1 MSIHFFNPDKVGVPT
16 PWTGIKLVDVPEM
29 NYFAKEDK
37 GEICFRGGNL
47 MNGYF
52 QMPEKTAETIGKIHI
67 FRFYQHNL
75 IIILNF
81 CLLNNMKLNEK
92 NVYLRLFC

>member
-1 MSIHFFNPDKVGVPT
+1 
-16 PWTGIKLVDVPEM
+16 M
-29 NYFAKEDK
+29 NYYAKDDK

-67 FRFYQHNL
+67 FLYHQ
-75 IIILNF
+75 
-81 CLLNNMKLNEK
+81 KT
-92 NVYLRLFC
+92 YS

>member
-1 MSIHFFNPDKVGVPT
+1 
-16 PWTGIKLVDVPEM
+16 M
-29 NYFAKEDK
+29 NYYAKDDK

-67 FRFYQHNL
+67 FLYYQKNL
-75 IIILNF
+75 FMIRVFHRKGQKFVITENRQ
-81 CLLNNMKLNEK
+81 K
-92 NVYLRLFC
+92 

>member
-1 MSIHFFNPDKVGVPT
+1 MIFNPGTVGVPT

-29 NYFAKEDK
+29 NYYAKDDK

-52 QMPEKTAETIGKIHI
+52 QMPEKTAETIGKNLTVRYI
-67 FRFYQHNL
+67 FFD
-75 IIILNF
+75 IAF
-81 CLLNNMKLNEK
+81 D
-92 NVYLRLFC
+92 FG

>member
-1 MSIHFFNPDKVGVPT
+1 MGVPT

-47 MNGYF
+47 MRGYF
-52 QMPEKTAETIGKIHI
+52 KMPEKTAETIGKH
-67 FRFYQHNL
+67 
-75 IIILNF
+75 
-81 CLLNNMKLNEK
+81 
-92 NVYLRLFC
+92 

>member
-1 MSIHFFNPDKVGVPT
+1 MFDYNNQKRFPIFCSLKFKLIIFNISNLIQRAYIFNPGTVGVPT

-29 NYFAKEDK
+29 NYYAKDDK

-52 QMPEKTAETIGKIHI
+52 QMPEKTAETIGEIYI
-67 FRFYQHNL
+67 FR
-75 IIILNF
+75 
-81 CLLNNMKLNEK
+81 
-92 NVYLRLFC
+92 